1 MTGVDSDVVITDRTY
16 LRIIPKA
23 GTYTR
28 GLVTFTQVCVCG
40 GGVLL
45 MPAFFLVYLSPQYVL

>member
-1 MTGVDSDVVITDRTY
+1 MAGVDSDVVITDRTY

-40 GGVLL
+40 GGSIN
-45 MPAFFLVYLSPQYVL
+45 ACIFSGLSIHTQYVL